1 MKMLKWNFLYVNKM
15 YIFFFKEEK
24 LDGRLLFEELII
36 IFDIDD
42 FYLLGILILMIIIV
56 RKVI

>member
-1 MKMLKWNFLYVNKM
+1 MLKWNFLYVSKM

-24 LDGRLLFEELII
+24 LDGRLFFEELII
-36 IFDIDD
+36 IFDIDN

-56 RKVI
+56 KKVI

>member
-24 LDGRLLFEELII
+24 LDGRLFFEELII
-36 IFDIDD
+36 IFDIDV
-42 FYLLGILILMIIIV
+42 FYLLGILFLMIIIV
-56 RKVI
+56 KKVI

>member
-1 MKMLKWNFLYVNKM
+1 MLKWNFLYVNKM
-15 YIFFFKEEK
+15 YIFFFKKEK
-24 LDGRLLFEELII
+24 LDGRLFFEELII

-56 RKVI
+56 GK

>member
-15 YIFFFKEEK
+15 YIFFFIEEK
-24 LDGRLLFEELII
+24 LDVRLFFEELII

-42 FYLLGILILMIIIV
+42 FYLLGILFLMIIIV

>member
-1 MKMLKWNFLYVNKM
+1 MLKWNFLYVNKM

-24 LDGRLLFEELII
+24 LDVRLFFEELII

-42 FYLLGILILMIIIV
+42 FYLLGILFLMIIIV